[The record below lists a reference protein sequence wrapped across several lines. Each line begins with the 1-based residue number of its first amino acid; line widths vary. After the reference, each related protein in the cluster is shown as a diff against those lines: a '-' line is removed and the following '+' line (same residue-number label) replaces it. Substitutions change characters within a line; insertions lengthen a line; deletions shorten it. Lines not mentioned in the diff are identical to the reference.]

1 MLARRHSP
9 RLFGAMTLADIR
21 ELVATRLPERYDH
34 LKLTFYGRE
43 SRPHGAHVLIGN
55 DYGTDLCARL
65 DDGSIYSIDPEEEY
79 STRFMNSGVEQL
91 ARFIEVSESFS
102 GTKLDCE
109 ALAREMRKALS
120 AIDARAFTESPNW
133 WGELLEGVALGL

>member
-1 MLARRHSP
+1 
-9 RLFGAMTLADIR
+9 MTLADIR
-21 ELVATRLPERYDH
+21 ELVATRLPEHYGH

-43 SRPHGAHVLIGN
+43 SRLHGEHVLIGD

-65 DDGSIYSIDPEEEY
+65 DDGSIYSIDPEEEHP
-79 STRFMNSGVEQL
+79 TRFMNSGVEQL

-102 GTKLDCE
+102 DSKLDTE
-109 ALAREMRKALS
+109 TLAREMRNALS